1 MQALT
6 KLLLYIMLINV
17 ILVKKSH
24 MDKLRVNVGGDDMKT
39 HTGKHDSW
47 EAAHITVY
55 QKGLPRT
62 PQILN
67 GIGGIW
73 TWV

>member
-1 MQALT
+1 MA
-6 KLLLYIMLINV
+6 KP
-17 ILVKKSH
+17 
-24 MDKLRVNVGGDDMKT
+24 RVNVGGDDMKA
-39 HTGKHDSW
+39 HTGKHDPW
-47 EAAHITVY
+47 GAAHITVY